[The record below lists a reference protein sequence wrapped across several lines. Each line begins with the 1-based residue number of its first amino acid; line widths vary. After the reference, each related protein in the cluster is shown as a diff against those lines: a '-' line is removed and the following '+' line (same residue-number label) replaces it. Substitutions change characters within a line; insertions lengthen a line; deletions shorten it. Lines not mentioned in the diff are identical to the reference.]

1 MGYWDIVPEGLRDD
15 YAICESVLWTSI
27 IFEPFDCTCTWV
39 GFAGHNITFVIINAD
54 VLFSHFLLVA

>member
-15 YAICESVLWTSI
+15 CPICESVLWTSV

-39 GFAGHNITFVIINAD
+39 GFAGNNITFVIINVD
-54 VLFSHFLLVA
+54 MLFSHFLHAA